1 MQTRLNNRRDA
12 EGAENLGPRP
22 VPGRSAAI
30 AEGALDHS
38 NLSMQSYPL
47 RTGTVR
53 APKTPHCDFR
63 CSLRLSVRTLRTVA
77 TGWLLLLSLTIAS
90 AQIVPNADEFFHNG
104 AQQYLTNNVQGALLT
119 VTNGLQQF
127 PDDVKLKKLW
137 ELLNQQQQSQSQEQ
151 KDQEQKQDQ
160 KDQGQQKDQKDQQS
174 KNDQQKKED
183 EQKQQ
188 QAQNSK
194 DQEKQDQKNQS
205 GKPEKSDEQ
214 KQQEAQAMQAHA
226 MTAQEAKQLLD
237 AQKDK
242 EQVLI
247 FKPQGEP
254 KKAQSKPVKDW

>member
-1 MQTRLNNRRDA
+1 MQTEPNNRSDA
-12 EGAENLGPRP
+12 EAQ
-22 VPGRSAAI
+22 RSWTAVV
-30 AEGALDHS
+30 L
-38 NLSMQSYPL
+38 L
-47 RTGTVR
+47 
-53 APKTPHCDFR
+53 F
-63 CSLRLSVRTLRTVA
+63 
-77 TGWLLLLSLTIAS
+77 LLLTLLNAN
-90 AQIVPNADEFFHNG
+90 AQIAPNADDFFHNG

-137 ELLNQQQQSQSQEQ
+137 ELLNQQQQSQSQDQ
-151 KDQEQKQDQ
+151 KDQQEQKQDQ

-194 DQEKQDQKNQS
+194 DQQKQDQKNQS

-214 KQQEAQAMQAHA
+214 KQQKAQAMQAHA

-247 FKPQGEP
+247 FKPQGDP
-254 KKAQSKPVKDW
+254 QKAQQKPVKDW